1 MERWGLR
8 WNLIA
13 ATMTA
18 TAAIVLTILL
28 LEDPLT
34 DYRLTRTQ
42 RQGLQEAALAAETE
56 LGLHLEP
63 DSVSERVGALFGAWI
78 LIVRNGEVLGSTRH
92 DLDEFIESTQYLAP
106 TPPLGG
112 DTFRRMGLGADAT
125 EFFVYSRR
133 LEDGTVIQAMR
144 STEPAEAMR
153 SSVRELMLV
162 AGALALI
169 IGVVLTGALSRTI
182 VAPARQ
188 LTDVA
193 DALARGDL
201 SARTNSQR
209 DDELGDIGRALDR
222 LADELNERIASLQ
235 AQEVRLKTMLNAM
248 VEAVFV
254 TDSLGTVVLTNTALD
269 HIAET
274 SALGKSPSEVLR
286 SDPLR
291 EAVRSARHGEAVSA
305 DVDLEYGGRTRIY
318 TAVVAPLPG
327 RGGVVGVLHDVTQQ
341 KLADRVRRDFVAN
354 ASHELRTPLTA
365 IRGFAETLK
374 AGAIKDPDSAER
386 FVDVILRHTL
396 RLQALVNDLVALS
409 RAESPEQEYEL
420 APVDLTATVND
431 VVRGLAAQAQQR
443 TLDLEIDSLG
453 GLPEVIANPR
463 ALDQVLVNLVDNA
476 IKYTPS
482 GGRIAMRA
490 EVSQESVTLE
500 IENSGPGIPS
510 DQLERIFERFY
521 RVDAGRSREMG
532 GTGLGLSIVRHLVGR
547 MGGHIEARSKQGE
560 WTRFRLT
567 LGRAGAASTETLP
580 PIPI

>member
-42 RQGLQEAALAAETE
+42 RLDLQDAVIAVETE
-56 LGLHLEP
+56 LKHQRDP
-63 DSVSERVGALFGAWI
+63 DAVAEVVGARFGAWI
-78 LIVRNGEVLGSTRH
+78 VILERGEVIGSTR
-92 DLDEFIESTQYLAP
+92 LDSQDFETSTALSVP
-106 TPPLGG
+106 SPPLGEDG
-112 DTFRRMGLGADAT
+112 FRRTTLGD
-125 EFFVYSRR
+125 EPQELYIYSRR
-133 LEDGTVIQAMR
+133 LENGYVIHAMR
-144 STEPAEAMR
+144 STRPADAMR

-162 AGALALI
+162 AGALALV
-169 IGVVLTGALSRTI
+169 IGVALTWALSRTI

-188 LTDVA
+188 LTEVA

-201 SARTNSQR
+201 SVRTFSQR
-209 DDELGDIGRALDR
+209 DDELGDIGRSLDR
-222 LADELNERIASLQ
+222 LADELNERIASLH
-235 AQEVRLKTMLNAM
+235 AQENRLKTMLNAM

-254 TDSLGTVVLTNTALD
+254 TDSLGRVVLTNTALD
-269 HIAET
+269 RIAET
-274 SALGKSPSEVLR
+274 SPFGKSPSEVLR
-286 SDPLR
+286 SDALR
-291 EAVRSARHGEAVSA
+291 DAVRSARHGDAVSA
-305 DVDLEYGGRTRIY
+305 DLILAAGGRTRTY

-327 RGGVVGVLHDVTQQ
+327 RGGVVGVLHDVTKQ

-374 AGAIKDPDSAER
+374 AGALSDPQSAER

-420 APVDLTATVND
+420 ASVDLAAAVRD
-431 VVRGLAAQAQQR
+431 VVQGLAAQADQR
-443 TLDLEIDSLG
+443 ALDLQIDSLG
-453 GLPEVIANPR
+453 GLPHVVANPR
-463 ALDQVLVNLVDNA
+463 ALDQVLINLVDNA
-476 IKYTPS
+476 IKYTPD

-490 EVSQESVTLE
+490 DVDSDSVTLE

-532 GTGLGLSIVRHLVGR
+532 GTGLGLSIVRHLVAR
-547 MGGHIEARSKQGE
+547 MGGTIEAQSAPGR

-567 LGRAGAASTETLP
+567 LGRAGVTSTRTLP
-580 PIPI
+580 PLLA

>member
-1 MERWGLR
+1 
-8 WNLIA
+8 
-13 ATMTA
+13 MTA

-34 DYRLTRTQ
+34 DYRLSRTQ
-42 RQGLQEAALAAETE
+42 QLGLQEAAVATEVELAGQVDPDSAAE
-56 LGLHLEP
+56 
-63 DSVSERVGALFGAWI
+63 RIGAKFGAWI
-78 LIVRNGEVLGSTRH
+78 LIARDGQVLGSTR
-92 DLDEFIESTQYLAP
+92 LDPDAFAESLPYLVPAP
-106 TPPLGG
+106 PPGA
-112 DTFRRMGLGADAT
+112 DTFLRTYLGPDRE
-125 EFFVYSRR
+125 EFYVYSHR
-133 LEDGTVIQAMR
+133 LKDGRVIQAMR
-144 STEPAEAMR
+144 STAPAEAMR

-162 AGALALI
+162 AGALALL

-201 SARTNSQR
+201 SVRTNSQR
-209 DDELGDIGRALDR
+209 DDELGDIGRSLDR
-222 LADELNERIASLQ
+222 LADELTERIASLQ

-254 TDSLGTVVLTNTALD
+254 TDSIGIVVLTNTALD
-269 HIAET
+269 RIAER
-274 SALGKSPSEVLR
+274 SAAGKSPSEILK
-286 SDPLR
+286 SEALDQ
-291 EAVRSARHGEAVSA
+291 AVRSARHGDAVSA
-305 DVDLEYGGRTRIY
+305 DLDLKSGGRTRIY

-327 RGGVVGVLHDVTQQ
+327 RGGVVGVLHDVTEQ

-374 AGAIKDPDSAER
+374 AGAIQDPESAER

-420 APVDLTATVND
+420 VSLDLAAVVKD

-443 TLDLEIDSLG
+443 ALDVQIDSLG

-463 ALDQVLVNLVDNA
+463 AIDQVLINLVDNA
-476 IKYTPS
+476 IKYTPD
-482 GGRIAMRA
+482 GGRIAMHA
-490 EVSQESVTLE
+490 EVEPDSVTLE
-500 IENSGPGIPS
+500 IENSGVGIPA

-547 MGGHIEARSKQGE
+547 MGGHIAAQSKQGE

-567 LGRAGAASTETLP
+567 LRRAGVASTDTLP
-580 PIPI
+580 PLPL

>member
-1 MERWGLR
+1 
-8 WNLIA
+8 
-13 ATMTA
+13 MTA

-34 DYRLTRTQ
+34 DYRLSRTV
-42 RQGLQEAALAAETE
+42 RLGLQEAALGAEAELALQVDPDAAAE
-56 LGLHLEP
+56 
-63 DSVSERVGALFGAWI
+63 RIGARFAAWI
-78 LIVRNGEVLGSTRH
+78 LISRDGRVLGSTR
-92 DLDEFIESTQYLAP
+92 LDADAFEQSVAYLAP
-106 TPPLGG
+106 APPLGG
-112 DTFRRMGLGADAT
+112 DTFERRTVGDDREEL
-125 EFFVYSRR
+125 FVYARR
-133 LEDGTVIQAMR
+133 LKDGTVIQAMR
-144 STEPAEAMR
+144 STAQAEAMR

-169 IGVVLTGALSRTI
+169 IGVILTAALSRTI

-188 LTDVA
+188 LTEVA

-201 SARTNSQR
+201 SVRTLSQR
-209 DDELGDIGRALDR
+209 DDELGDIGRSLDR
-222 LADELNERIASLQ
+222 LADQLTDRIASLH
-235 AQEVRLKTMLNAM
+235 AQENRLKTMLNAM

-254 TDSLGTVVLTNTALD
+254 TDSLGAVVLTNTALD
-269 HIAET
+269 RIAE
-274 SALGKSPSEVLR
+274 AKAIGKSPSEVIR
-286 SDPLR
+286 SEALHD
-291 EAVRSARHGEAVSA
+291 AVRSARHGDAISA
-305 DVDLEYGGRTRIY
+305 DVDLQTGGRTRIY

-327 RGGVVGVLHDVTQQ
+327 RGGVVGVLHDVTRQ

-420 APVDLTATVND
+420 APVDLAAAVGD
-431 VVRGLAAQAQQR
+431 VVQGLAAQAEQR
-443 TLDLEIDSLG
+443 GLDVHYESLG
-453 GLPEVIANPR
+453 GLPEVVANPR
-463 ALDQVLVNLVDNA
+463 AIDQVLINLVDNA
-476 IKYTPS
+476 IKYTPD
-482 GGRIAMRA
+482 GGRISIRA
-490 EVSQESVTLE
+490 DVEPDSVTLE
-500 IENSGPGIPS
+500 IENTGPGIPS

-532 GTGLGLSIVRHLVGR
+532 GTGLGLSIVRHLVAR
-547 MGGHIEARSKQGE
+547 MGGHIEAQSDPGQ

-567 LGRAGAASTETLP
+567 LGRAGVASMQTLP
-580 PIPI
+580 PLLG

>member
-1 MERWGLR
+1 
-8 WNLIA
+8 
-13 ATMTA
+13 MTA

-34 DYRLTRTQ
+34 DYRLSRTQ
-42 RQGLQEAALAAETE
+42 NLALSNAVLATEAE
-56 LGLHLEP
+56 LRKDLDP
-63 DSVSERVGALFGAWI
+63 DEIAERVGARFGAWI
-78 LIVRNGEVLGSTRH
+78 LIAKDGAVVGSTRL
-92 DLDEFIESTQYLAP
+92 DLDRFDQ
-106 TPPLGG
+106 
-112 DTFRRMGLGADAT
+112 AT
-125 EFFVYSRR
+125 ELLLDKPPPGEHKFVRTR
-133 LEDGTVIQAMR
+133 VGQLERDFYVYTRTLPNGVLIQAMR
-144 STEPAEAMR
+144 STQSADAMR

-169 IGVVLTGALSRTI
+169 IGVALTWALSRTI

-188 LTDVA
+188 LTEVA
-193 DALARGDL
+193 DSLAQGDL
-201 SARTNSQR
+201 SVRTFSQR
-209 DDELGDIGRALDR
+209 DDELGDIGRSLDR
-222 LADELNERIASLQ
+222 LADQLNERIASLH
-235 AQEVRLKTMLNAM
+235 AQENRLKTMLNSM

-254 TDSLGTVVLTNTALD
+254 TDSLGRVVLTNTALD
-269 HIAET
+269 RIAET
-274 SALGKSPSEVLR
+274 EALGKSPLEVLR
-286 SDPLR
+286 SDALQ
-291 EAVRSARHGEAVSA
+291 EAVRSARHGEAISA
-305 DVDLEYGGRTRIY
+305 DFSLQAGARTRIY

-327 RGGVVGVLHDVTQQ
+327 RGGVVGVLHDVTKQ

-374 AGAIKDPDSAER
+374 AGAINDAESAER

-420 APVDLTATVND
+420 AEVDLAAAVRD
-431 VVRGLAAQAQQR
+431 VVHGLAAQADQR
-443 TLDLEIDSLG
+443 ALDVQIDSLG

-463 ALDQVLVNLVDNA
+463 ALDQVLINLVDNA

-482 GGRIAMRA
+482 GGRISMHA
-490 EVSQESVTLE
+490 EVSGDSVMLE
-500 IENSGPGIPS
+500 IENTGPGIPS

-547 MGGHIEARSKQGE
+547 MGGEIEAQSEPGK

-567 LGRAGAASTETLP
+567 LGRAGVSSTQTLP
-580 PIPI
+580 PLPA

>member
-1 MERWGLR
+1 VERWGLR

-34 DYRLTRTQ
+34 DYRLSRTQ
-42 RQGLQEAALAAETE
+42 RLDLQATVSAAEEE
-56 LGLHLEP
+56 LGRTADP
-63 DSVSERVGALFGAWI
+63 DVVAEQIGARFGAWV
-78 LIVRNGEVLGSTRH
+78 LIARDGQVIGSTR
-92 DLDEFIESTQYLAP
+92 LDRSGFDASSKYLLP
-106 TPPLGG
+106 DGG
-112 DTFRRMGLGADAT
+112 FRDGRFRRVSLEDQKH
-125 EFFVYSRR
+125 EFFVYSRG
-133 LEDGTVIQAMR
+133 LPSGLVIQAMR
-144 STEPAEAMR
+144 STQSADAMR

-169 IGVVLTGALSRTI
+169 IGVVLTWALSRTI
-182 VAPARQ
+182 VVPARQ
-188 LTDVA
+188 LTEVA

-201 SARTNSQR
+201 SVRTFSQR
-209 DDELGDIGRALDR
+209 DDELGDIGRSLDR
-222 LADELNERIASLQ
+222 LADELNERIASLH
-235 AQEVRLKTMLNAM
+235 AQENRLKTMLNAM

-254 TDSLGTVVLTNTALD
+254 TDSLGRIVLTNTALD
-269 HIAET
+269 RIAET

-286 SDPLR
+286 DDDLR
-291 EAVRSARHGEAVSA
+291 EAVRSARHGDVVST
-305 DVDLEYGGRTRIY
+305 DLNLLIAGRTRVY

-327 RGGVVGVLHDVTQQ
+327 RGGVVGVLHDVTKQ

-374 AGAIKDPDSAER
+374 AGAIGDAESAER

-420 APVDLTATVND
+420 APVDLGAAVRD
-431 VVRGLAAQAQQR
+431 VVLGLAAQADQR
-443 TLDLEIDSLG
+443 SLDVRIESLG

-463 ALDQVLVNLVDNA
+463 ALDQVLINLIDNA
-476 IKYTPS
+476 IKYTPE
-482 GGRIAMRA
+482 GGRILIRA
-490 EVSQESVTLE
+490 VTAADAVTLE
-500 IENSGPGIPS
+500 IENTGPGIPA

-532 GTGLGLSIVRHLVGR
+532 GTGLGLSIVRHLVAR
-547 MGGHIEARSKQGE
+547 MGGEVDATSEPGR

-567 LGRAGAASTETLP
+567 LGRAGTTSTRTLP
-580 PIPI
+580 PLPA

>member
-34 DYRLTRTQ
+34 DYRLSRTQ
-42 RQGLQEAALAAETE
+42 RLDLQSAVLAAETE
-56 LGLHLEP
+56 LKHQVDP
-63 DSVSERVGALFGAWI
+63 DTLAERVGAQFGAWI
-78 LIVRNGEVLGSTRH
+78 LVSRDGNVVGSTRS
-92 DLDEFIESTQYLAP
+92 DSDAFPEAADYLAP
-106 TPPLGG
+106 PPPLGDDGFARMRLGENQG
-112 DTFRRMGLGADAT
+112 DFY
-125 EFFVYSRR
+125 VYTRR
-133 LEDGTVIQAMR
+133 LADGHILQAMR
-144 STEPAEAMR
+144 STRSADAMR

-188 LTDVA
+188 LTEVA

-201 SARTNSQR
+201 SVRTSSQR
-209 DDELGDIGRALDR
+209 DDELGDIGRSLDR
-222 LADELNERIASLQ
+222 LADQLNERIASLH
-235 AQEVRLKTMLNAM
+235 AQENRLKTMLNSM

-254 TDSLGTVVLTNTALD
+254 TDSLGRVVLTNTALD
-269 HIAET
+269 RIVET

-286 SDPLR
+286 SDALQD
-291 EAVRSARHGEAVSA
+291 AVRSARHGEAIAA
-305 DVDLEYGGRTRIY
+305 DLSLQTAGRTRMF
-318 TAVVAPLPG
+318 TAVVAPLPD
-327 RGGVVGVLHDVTQQ
+327 RGGVVGVLHDVTKQ

-374 AGAIKDPDSAER
+374 AGALGDPESAER

-420 APVDLTATVND
+420 APVDLAAAVGD
-431 VVRGLAAQAQQR
+431 VVQGLAAQADQR
-443 TLDLEIDSLG
+443 ALDVQIESLG
-453 GLPEVIANPR
+453 GLPDIVANPR
-463 ALDQVLVNLVDNA
+463 ALDQVLINLVDNA
-476 IKYTPS
+476 IKYTPD
-482 GGRIAMRA
+482 GGRITMSAD
-490 EVSQESVTLE
+490 VDDDSVTLE

-532 GTGLGLSIVRHLVGR
+532 GTGLGLSIVRHLVAR
-547 MGGHIEARSKQGE
+547 MGGEIEAQSEPGR
-560 WTRFRLT
+560 WTRFRLR
-567 LGRAGAASTETLP
+567 LGRSGVLSTRTLP
-580 PIPI
+580 PLPA

>member
-1 MERWGLR
+1 VERWGLR

-28 LEDPLT
+28 LEDPLS

-42 RQGLQEAALAAETE
+42 KLHLQHTALATETE
-56 LGLHLEP
+56 LEHQADP
-63 DSVSERVGALFGAWI
+63 DAVAERVGAEFGAWI
-78 LIVRNGEVLGSTRH
+78 LISKEGRVVGSTR
-92 DLDEFIESTQYLAP
+92 LDADAFDRASDYLVQP
-106 TPPLGG
+106 PPLGNDG
-112 DTFRRMGLGADAT
+112 FVRTPLGEHGQ
-125 EFFVYSRR
+125 EFYIYSRR
-133 LEDGTVIQAMR
+133 LPDGFIIQAMR
-144 STEPAEAMR
+144 PTQSADAMR

-188 LTDVA
+188 LTEVA
-193 DALARGDL
+193 DSLARGDL
-201 SARTNSQR
+201 SVRTFSQR
-209 DDELGDIGRALDR
+209 DDELGDIGRSLDR
-222 LADELNERIASLQ
+222 LADQLNERIASLH
-235 AQEVRLKTMLNAM
+235 AQENRLKTMLNAM

-254 TDSLGTVVLTNTALD
+254 TDSLGRVVLTNTALD

-274 SALGKSPSEVLR
+274 SAMGKSPSEVLR
-286 SDPLR
+286 SDALQ
-291 EAVRSARHGEAVSA
+291 EAVRSARHGDAVSA
-305 DVDLEYGGRTRIY
+305 DLRLAAGGRTRVY

-327 RGGVVGVLHDVTQQ
+327 RGGVVGVLHDVTKQ

-374 AGAIKDPDSAER
+374 AGALNDPVSAER

-420 APVDLTATVND
+420 APVDLAAAVRD
-431 VVRGLAAQAQQR
+431 VVHGLAAQADQR
-443 TLDLEIDSLG
+443 GLDVQIDSLD

-476 IKYTPS
+476 IKYTPD
-482 GGRIAMRA
+482 GGRIAMHA
-490 EVSQESVTLE
+490 DVGADSVTLE

-532 GTGLGLSIVRHLVGR
+532 GTGLGLSIVRHLVAR
-547 MGGHIEARSKQGE
+547 MGGEIEARSEPGH

-567 LGRAGAASTETLP
+567 LGRAGVASTRTLP
-580 PIPI
+580 PLPA

>member
-34 DYRLTRTQ
+34 EYRLSRTV
-42 RQGLQEAALAAETE
+42 RLGLQEAALAAEGE
-56 LGLHLEP
+56 LKLQVDP
-63 DSVSERVGALFGAWI
+63 DIAAERVGARFASWI
-78 LIVRNGEVLGSTRH
+78 LISRDGQVLGSTRL
-92 DLDEFIESTQYLAP
+92 DLDSFEQSVAYLAP
-106 TPPLGG
+106 APPLGG
-112 DTFRRMGLGADAT
+112 DTFERRTIGDDRQELY
-125 EFFVYSRR
+125 VYAHR

-144 STEPAEAMR
+144 STQDAEAMR

-169 IGVVLTGALSRTI
+169 IGVILTAALSRTI
-182 VAPARQ
+182 VAPARE
-188 LTDVA
+188 LTEVA

-201 SARTNSQR
+201 SVRTSSQR
-209 DDELGDIGRALDR
+209 DDELGDIGRSLDR
-222 LADELNERIASLQ
+222 LADQLTERIASLH
-235 AQEVRLKTMLNAM
+235 AQENRIKTLLDAM

-269 HIAET
+269 RIAET
-274 SALGKSPSEVLR
+274 KAIGKSPSEVIR
-286 SDPLR
+286 SEALHD
-291 EAVRSARHGEAVSA
+291 AVRSARHGDAVSA
-305 DVDLEYGGRTRIY
+305 DVDLQTGGRTSIY

-327 RGGVVGVLHDVTQQ
+327 RGGVVGVLHDVTRQ

-374 AGAIKDPDSAER
+374 AGALKDPDSAER

-420 APVDLTATVND
+420 APVDLAAAVTD
-431 VVRGLAAQAQQR
+431 VVHGLAAQAAQR
-443 TLDLEIDSLG
+443 GLDVQYDSLG
-453 GLPEVIANPR
+453 GLPEVVANPR
-463 ALDQVLVNLVDNA
+463 AIDQVLINLVDNA
-476 IKYTPS
+476 IKYTPD
-482 GGRIAMRA
+482 GGRISMRA
-490 EVSQESVTLE
+490 EAQPEAVTLE
-500 IENSGPGIPS
+500 IENTGPGIPS
-510 DQLERIFERFY
+510 DQIERIFERFY

-532 GTGLGLSIVRHLVGR
+532 GTGLGLSIVRHLVAR
-547 MGGHIEARSKQGE
+547 MGGHIEAQSEPGQ

-567 LGRAGAASTETLP
+567 LGRAGMASTQTLP
-580 PIPI
+580 PLLG

>member
-1 MERWGLR
+1 
-8 WNLIA
+8 
-13 ATMTA
+13 
-18 TAAIVLTILL
+18 
-28 LEDPLT
+28 
-34 DYRLTRTQ
+34 
-42 RQGLQEAALAAETE
+42 
-56 LGLHLEP
+56 
-63 DSVSERVGALFGAWI
+63 
-78 LIVRNGEVLGSTRH
+78 
-92 DLDEFIESTQYLAP
+92 
-106 TPPLGG
+106 
-112 DTFRRMGLGADAT
+112 
-125 EFFVYSRR
+125 
-133 LEDGTVIQAMR
+133 
-144 STEPAEAMR
+144 
-153 SSVRELMLV
+153 
-162 AGALALI
+162 
-169 IGVVLTGALSRTI
+169 
-182 VAPARQ
+182 
-188 LTDVA
+188 
-193 DALARGDL
+193 
-201 SARTNSQR
+201 
-209 DDELGDIGRALDR
+209 
-222 LADELNERIASLQ
+222 
-235 AQEVRLKTMLNAM
+235 
-248 VEAVFV
+248 
-254 TDSLGTVVLTNTALD
+254 
-269 HIAET
+269 
-274 SALGKSPSEVLR
+274 
-286 SDPLR
+286 
-291 EAVRSARHGEAVSA
+291 
-305 DVDLEYGGRTRIY
+305 
-318 TAVVAPLPG
+318 
-327 RGGVVGVLHDVTQQ
+327 
-341 KLADRVRRDFVAN
+341 
-354 ASHELRTPLTA
+354 LTA

>member
-34 DYRLTRTQ
+34 EYRLSRTQ
-42 RQGLQEAALAAETE
+42 RLDLQAATLAAEA
-56 LGLHLEP
+56 GLAQSTDP
-63 DSVSERVGALFGAWI
+63 DEVAEEVGARYGAWI
-78 LIVRNGEVLGSTRH
+78 LISRDGMVSGSTRS
-92 DLDEFIESTQYLAP
+92 DREGFDEARRYVVK
-106 TPPLGG
+106 PPDSGTDRFERLSLG
-112 DTFRRMGLGADAT
+112 DEEPLY
-125 EFFVYSRR
+125 VYSH
-133 LEDGTVIQAMR
+133 LLADGALIQAMR
-144 STEPAEAMR
+144 STRSGDAMR

-162 AGALALI
+162 AGALALV
-169 IGVVLTGALSRTI
+169 IGVALTWALSRTI

-188 LTDVA
+188 LTEVA
-193 DALARGDL
+193 DSLARGDL
-201 SARTNSQR
+201 SVRTFSQR
-209 DDELGDIGRALDR
+209 DDELGDIGRSLDR
-222 LADELNERIASLQ
+222 LADQLNERIASLH
-235 AQEVRLKTMLNAM
+235 AQENRLKTMLNAM

-254 TDSLGTVVLTNTALD
+254 TDSLGRIVLTNTALD
-269 HIAET
+269 RIAET
-274 SALGKSPSEVLR
+274 SPLGKSPSEVLR
-286 SDPLR
+286 NDAL
-291 EAVRSARHGEAVSA
+291 EAAVRSARHGDAVSA
-305 DVDLEYGGRTRIY
+305 DLSLTTSGRTRVF
-318 TAVVAPLPG
+318 TVVVAPLPG
-327 RGGVVGVLHDVTQQ
+327 RSGVVGVLHDVTRQ

-374 AGAIKDPDSAER
+374 AGALNDPESAAR

-420 APVDLTATVND
+420 APVDLAAAVRD
-431 VVRGLAAQAQQR
+431 VLQGLAAQAAKR
-443 TLDLEIDSLG
+443 TLDVQTDPLE

-463 ALDQVLVNLVDNA
+463 ALDQVLINLVDNA
-476 IKYTPS
+476 IKYTPD
-482 GGRIAMRA
+482 GGRITMRA
-490 EVSQESVTLE
+490 DVGPDTVALE
-500 IENSGPGIPS
+500 IENSGPGIPA

-532 GTGLGLSIVRHLVGR
+532 GTGLGLSIVRHLVAR
-547 MGGHIEARSKQGE
+547 MGGEIQAQSEPGK

-567 LGRAGAASTETLP
+567 LGRVGATSTRTLP
-580 PIPI
+580 PLPA

>member
-34 DYRLTRTQ
+34 DYRLSRTQ
-42 RQGLQEAALAAETE
+42 RLDLQEAAMAAELE
-56 LGLHLEP
+56 LKHLRDP
-63 DSVSERVGALFGAWI
+63 DSVAEDVGARFATWI
-78 LIVRNGEVLGSTRH
+78 LISREGKVTGSTR
-92 DLDEFIESTQYLAP
+92 LDPEDFDQSTTLLVP
-106 TPPLGG
+106 PPPLGDDGFLRTALGG
-112 DTFRRMGLGADAT
+112 DGK
-125 EFFVYSRR
+125 EFYIYSRR
-133 LEDGTVIQAMR
+133 LEDGQIIQAMR
-144 STEPAEAMR
+144 STKPADAMR

-188 LTDVA
+188 LTEVA
-193 DALARGDL
+193 DALAQGDL
-201 SARTNSQR
+201 SVRTFSQR
-209 DDELGDIGRALDR
+209 DDELGDIGRSLDR
-222 LADELNERIASLQ
+222 LADQLNDRIASLH
-235 AQEVRLKTMLNAM
+235 AQESRLKTMLNAM

-254 TDSLGTVVLTNTALD
+254 TDSLGRVVLTNTALD
-269 HIAET
+269 RIAET
-274 SALGKSPSEVLR
+274 SPLGKSPSEVLR
-286 SDPLR
+286 SDALHD
-291 EAVRSARHGEAVSA
+291 AVRSASHGDAVSA
-305 DVDLEYGGRTRIY
+305 DLSLQIGGRPRVY

-327 RGGVVGVLHDVTQQ
+327 RGGVVGVLHDVTKQ

-374 AGAIKDPDSAER
+374 AGAINDPQSAER
-386 FVDVILRHTL
+386 FVDVILRHTF

-420 APVDLTATVND
+420 APVDLAATVRD
-431 VVRGLAAQAQQR
+431 VVQGLAAQAAQR
-443 TLDLEIDSLG
+443 ALDVQIDSLA
-453 GLPEVIANPR
+453 GLPDVIANPR
-463 ALDQVLVNLVDNA
+463 ALDQVLINLVDNA
-476 IKYTPS
+476 IKYTPD

-490 EVSQESVTLE
+490 EVDADSVTLE

-532 GTGLGLSIVRHLVGR
+532 GTGLGLSIVRHLVAR
-547 MGGHIEARSKQGE
+547 MGGEIEARSEPGH
-560 WTRFRLT
+560 WTRFRLK
-567 LGRAGAASTETLP
+567 LRRDGVSSRRTLP
-580 PIPI
+580 PLLA

>member
-1 MERWGLR
+1 
-8 WNLIA
+8 
-13 ATMTA
+13 MTA

-34 DYRLTRTQ
+34 DYRLSRTQ
-42 RQGLQEAALAAETE
+42 RLGLQEATIATEAELGQQVDPDSAAERT
-56 LGLHLEP
+56 
-63 DSVSERVGALFGAWI
+63 GAKFGAWI
-78 LIVRNGEVLGSTRH
+78 LIFREKQVLGSTR
-92 DLDEFIESTQYLAP
+92 LDADAFGESLPYLVPA
-106 TPPLGG
+106 PPLGG
-112 DTFRRMGLGADAT
+112 DTFLRTNLGSDRE
-125 EFFVYSRR
+125 EFYVYSRR
-133 LEDGTVIQAMR
+133 LEDGRVIQAMR
-144 STEPAEAMR
+144 STAPAEAMR

-201 SARTNSQR
+201 SVRTNSQR
-209 DDELGDIGRALDR
+209 DDELGDIGRSLDR
-222 LADELNERIASLQ
+222 LADELTERIASLQ
-235 AQEVRLKTMLNAM
+235 AQEIRLKTMLNAM

-269 HIAET
+269 RIAER
-274 SALGKSPSEVLR
+274 SAVGKSPSEILK
-286 SDPLR
+286 SEALHD
-291 EAVRSARHGEAVSA
+291 AVRSARHGDAVAA
-305 DVDLEYGGRTRIY
+305 DLDLKSGGRTRIY

-327 RGGVVGVLHDVTQQ
+327 RGGVVGVLHDVTEQ

-374 AGAIKDPDSAER
+374 AGAIKDPESAER

-420 APVDLTATVND
+420 IPIDLAAAVKD

-443 TLDLEIDSLG
+443 ALDVQINSLG
-453 GLPEVIANPR
+453 GLPEVVANPR
-463 ALDQVLVNLVDNA
+463 AIDQVLINLVDNA
-476 IKYTPS
+476 IKYTPD
-482 GGRIAMRA
+482 GGRIAMHA
-490 EVSQESVTLE
+490 EVTPDSVTLE
-500 IENSGPGIPS
+500 IENSGAGIPS

-547 MGGHIEARSKQGE
+547 MGGHIEAQSKQGK

-567 LGRAGAASTETLP
+567 LGRAGVASTDTLP
-580 PIPI
+580 PLPV